1 MLAIE
6 DLQGFRLSMS
16 SLSYLLC
23 LVWIGDEPQPI
34 LLGGLG
40 ILSLGILGLVVGSP
54 FDEMVGAVL
63 LELGCLVL

>member
-1 MLAIE
+1 MVAMLAIE

-40 ILSLGILGLVVGSP
+40 ILGLVVGSP